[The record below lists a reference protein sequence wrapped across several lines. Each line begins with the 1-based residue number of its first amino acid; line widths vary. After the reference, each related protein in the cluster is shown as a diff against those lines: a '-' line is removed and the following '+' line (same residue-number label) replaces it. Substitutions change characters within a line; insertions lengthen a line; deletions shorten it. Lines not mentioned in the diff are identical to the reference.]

1 MKDLYTENNNLSV
14 PSVDE
19 WIKKLMCVYIH
30 TQWNIIQ
37 PWERSLA
44 IYDNMD
50 GPWGYYAKWNKS
62 EKDTKWSHLYL
73 EPETK
78 TS

>member
-1 MKDLYTENNNLSV
+1 M
-14 PSVDE
+14 PIIDE
-19 WIKKLMCVYIH
+19 WIKKILYILIW
-30 TQWNIIQ
+30 WNITQ
-37 PWERSLA
+37 PKEWNLA
-44 IYDNMD
+44 ICDNMN